1 MEQGRVPN
9 FQNSHNQEEAM
20 KKNRTKD
27 EGRTRQ
33 KVTRNQK
40 TLKDLSPT
48 AKQGT
53 GVKGGGRRFVRMAGD
68 AAAP

>member
-1 MEQGRVPN
+1 
-9 FQNSHNQEEAM
+9 M

-27 EGRTRQ
+27 EGKTGQ
-33 KVTRNQK
+33 KGTRNQE

-53 GVKGGGRRFVRMAGD
+53 GVKGGGRRFVRFAGD
-68 AAAP
+68 AAAG